1 MGRSGSV
8 KVTVSLLGSL
18 RTLAGEAF
26 TSFEV
31 KEGSNLKVILREL
44 SVKYP
49 CLLEALATA
58 PRTTL
63 ILINGVEI
71 GNLQGSETI
80 MSVDANITML
90 PVIHGG

>member
-1 MGRSGSV
+1 
-8 KVTVSLLGSL
+8 VTVTLLGSL
-18 RTLAGEAF
+18 RTLAGEAL

-31 KEGSNLKVILREL
+31 EAGSNLKVILQEL

-49 CLLEALATA
+49 ALTETLATA

-63 ILINGVEI
+63 IIINGVEI
-71 GNLQGSETI
+71 GNLHGTETMI
-80 MSVDANITML
+80 RADANITML